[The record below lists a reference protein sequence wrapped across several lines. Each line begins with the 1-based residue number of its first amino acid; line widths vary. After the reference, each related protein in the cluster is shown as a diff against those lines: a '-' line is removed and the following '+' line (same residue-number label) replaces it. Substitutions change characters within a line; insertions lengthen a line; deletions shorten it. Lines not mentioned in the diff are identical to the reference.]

1 VTGGAVAVL
10 ALLAI
15 AGLAPGGVAGAQRVA
30 LASGAR
36 TELDS
41 ATRAAL
47 TMDIARARARGLP
60 VEPLLA
66 KVREGQIKAAAPAR
80 IRMAVNAL
88 ATRLDT
94 ARAALG
100 DGATAEELSAGADAL
115 AAGASGVSLRVL
127 RSAAHGRELAAPLGA
142 LAQLVASGVAPARAT
157 QLVVELLRRDAPASQ
172 LLAFGNAVESDVGAG
187 VPAEES
193 VQFRLRAFE
202 AALGESRAGT
212 SLGQTGDPGT
222 IPLSGETGGQGRIRR
237 KP

>member
-1 VTGGAVAVL
+1 VNGRTLAVL
-10 ALLAI
+10 ALLGGA
-15 AGLAPGGVAGAQRVA
+15 ALMPGRAADAQRLA
-30 LASGAR
+30 LAASAR

-47 TMDIARARARGLP
+47 TLDIARARARGLP

-100 DGATAEELSAGADAL
+100 AAASDEELSAAADAQ
-115 AAGASGVSLRVL
+115 AAGASGGSLRAL
-127 RSAAHGRELAAPLGA
+127 RGAARGRELAAPLGA
-142 LAQLVASGVAPARAT
+142 LAQLVASGVAPGRAT

-172 LLAFGNAVESDVGAG
+172 LLAFGNAVERDVGAG

-202 AALGESRAGT
+202 AGLGESRAGT
-212 SLGQTGDPGT
+212 SLGETGDPGT
-222 IPLSGETGGQGRIRR
+222 IPLSGETGQGRIRR